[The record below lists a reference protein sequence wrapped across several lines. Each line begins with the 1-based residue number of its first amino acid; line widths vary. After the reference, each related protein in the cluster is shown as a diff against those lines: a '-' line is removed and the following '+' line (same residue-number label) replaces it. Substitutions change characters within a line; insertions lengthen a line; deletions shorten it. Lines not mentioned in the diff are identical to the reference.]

1 MNMFLKSS
9 KSVMDNWL
17 WFTDFCCRSSLYSK
31 GREERQDTSYKVT
44 STYTV
49 HARTL
54 ALEIF
59 PVFITDLKYTEESMQ
74 VINKYLFN
82 EITEYVYDNKIL
94 KSKMKI

>member
-1 MNMFLKSS
+1 
-9 KSVMDNWL
+9 MDNWL
-17 WFTDFCCRSSLYSK
+17 RFTDFCCRSSLYSK
-31 GREERQDTSYKVT
+31 GREERQDTPHKVT

-74 VINKYLFN
+74 V
-82 EITEYVYDNKIL
+82 EYVYYNKIL
-94 KSKMKI
+94 KSKMKIW